1 MLARMTERSS
11 AEVATD
17 ELVPHQKMLFD
28 GSSSPQEF
36 IALGD
41 GFCREILVK
50 RARLRDSEAI
60 LDVGCGNGQLSRALT
75 RVLSESG
82 RYDGVDVHRDSI
94 TWLQDHYRGYP
105 NFHFQH
111 VDVHNAMYN
120 PGGGQMPEAFHLSF
134 PDRSFDVVLLK
145 SVFTHMLPPGVHAY
159 LKEISRVLRPAGRAV
174 ISYFLLNDESRH
186 FIRLG
191 REKMGLNKVWKEDE
205 LCRIANPEI
214 PEAAVAHDEQ
224 RIRQYYAN
232 VGLSPV
238 DISYGDW
245 CGRPSLLGLQD
256 LVIAMLS

>member
-1 MLARMTERSS
+1 MLAGMTEPSG

-17 ELVPHQKMLFD
+17 ELVPDQKLLFD

-41 GFCREILVK
+41 GFCREILVR

-82 RYDGVDVHRDSI
+82 RYDGVDVHREGI

-105 NFHFQH
+105 NFHFHH

-120 PGGGQMPEAFHLSF
+120 PGGGQVPETFYLPF
-134 PDRSFDVVLLK
+134 PDHSFNVVLLK
-145 SVFTHMLPPGVHAY
+145 SVFTHMVPPSVHAY

-174 ISYFLLNDESRH
+174 ITYFLLNDESRH
-186 FIRLG
+186 FIGLG
-191 REKMGLNKVWKEDE
+191 HEKMVLNNVWNQDE
-205 LCRIANPEI
+205 LCRIANTELA
-214 PEAAVAHDEQ
+214 EEAVAHDEQ
-224 RIRQYYAN
+224 RIREYYAD
-232 VGLSPV
+232 VGLTPIE
-238 DISYGDW
+238 ISYGDW

-256 LVIAMLS
+256 LVIAMPS